1 MNREQKRKKYV
12 LGKWKMKQFGLLL
25 YNKDYFFC
33 LCEVIIFSNSSS
45 YGFFLVVPLGCSLA
59 LANNLCEST
68 MCSKFLGLVSGK
80 YVGRVLKSVSFGCRG
95 MLLDSEFAVCCK
107 KKVTRCHYIMRA
119 RNQLLFS

>member
-1 MNREQKRKKYV
+1 M

-25 YNKDYFFC
+25 YKKDYFFC

-107 KKVTRCHYIMRA
+107 KVTRCHYIMRA